1 MVGWCS
7 MGTFNDPCKHMEN
20 PSIFDDVEASPIY
33 SFRKAPT
40 NHATKPI
47 SRAPASPSC
56 AALDS
61 SHHGFWGHWK
71 KEYPKTL
78 AKMDGKQ
85 NKHEILGDVFW
96 TFWPS
101 YFYKIIKQSMC
112 CFFLAIGDDGWLL
125 GLAHFTLI
133 GKRERLQTHSW
144 PSQVDDSISGIDM
157 IWPMM
162 LMTHIFTTG

>member
-1 MVGWCS
+1 MLVITRGYPYLFFQES
-7 MGTFNDPCKHMEN
+7 TKN
-20 PSIFDDVEASPIY
+20 PAKE
-33 SFRKAPT
+33 
-40 NHATKPI
+40 PI

-71 KEYPKTL
+71 KPHPKTL
-78 AKMDGKQ
+78 PKMDGKQ

-101 YFYKIIKQSMC
+101 YFYKNTQKSMC
-112 CFFLAIGDDGWLL
+112 CLFLAIGDDGWLL
-125 GLAHFTLI
+125 ALPHFTLI

-144 PSQVDDSISGIDM
+144 PSQVDERILGIGM
-157 IWPMM
+157 IWPMLMIRENM
-162 LMTHIFTTG
+162 LIVFLDTPFHYWIGR